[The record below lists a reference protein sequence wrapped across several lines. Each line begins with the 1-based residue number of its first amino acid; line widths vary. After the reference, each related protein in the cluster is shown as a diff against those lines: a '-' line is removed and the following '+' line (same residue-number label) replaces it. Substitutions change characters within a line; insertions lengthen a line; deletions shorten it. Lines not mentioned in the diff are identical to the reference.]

1 MYDAETIRGSTPP
14 SRRKAILHDLH
25 PGADDFRAAVIAG
38 LSQPER
44 ALPCRFLYDAK
55 GSALFD
61 AICELPE
68 YYPTRTEMGILRD
81 NAEAIADHMGADT
94 QLVELGSGSSTKVRI
109 LLDALELPHSY
120 VPIDISREHLTAAAQ
135 DIQDAYPDLRV
146 EAICADFSQDIRLP
160 PHLARRL
167 GFYPGS
173 TIGNFAPD
181 EARTFLAQWNKRL
194 GPGAAMLVGVDLRKD
209 AAIVEPAYDDA
220 QGITAQ
226 FSLNLLARAN
236 RELGAD
242 FDLDRFRHEARYEAD
257 TGRVAIHLRSLADQT
272 VRFGDEAFF
281 IGRDEAIHIE
291 DSWKYSLEGFRDLAR
306 AAGFAPLDYF
316 VDADRLF
323 SVHLL
328 EARLS

>member
-1 MYDAETIRGSTPP
+1 MYDAELLRGSRPQT
-14 SRRKAILHDLH
+14 RHKVIVHDLN
-25 PGADDFRAAVIAG
+25 PGADDFRAAVLAG
-38 LSQPER
+38 LSRPAR

-81 NAEAIADHMGADT
+81 SAEAIADHMGADT

-120 VPIDISREHLTAAAQ
+120 VPIDISAEHLTAAAQ

-173 TIGNFAPD
+173 TIGNFTPE
-181 EARTFLAQWNKRL
+181 EARSFLAQWNRRL
-194 GPGAAMLVGVDLRKD
+194 GPGAAMLIGVDLRKD
-209 AAIVEPAYDDA
+209 AAILEPAYNDS
-220 QGITAQ
+220 QGVTAR

-242 FDLDRFRHEARYEAD
+242 FNLDQYRHEARYDAE

-272 VRFGDEAFF
+272 VRIGDEAFL
-281 IGRDEAIHIE
+281 IGANEAIHIE
-291 DSWKYSLEGFRDLAR
+291 DSWKYSVEGFRDLAR
-306 AAGFAPLDYF
+306 AAGFAPLDVF
-316 VDADRLF
+316 VDAENLF

-328 EARLS
+328 EARA